1 MEAMNDINMV
11 ELRNEYYNI
20 RRELLQLKKYK
31 KCANCGSEE
40 NIEIHHIVPLIV
52 GGTNKKSNLVA
63 LCQDCHAKIHGLNRQ
78 GNKNG
83 ISIGMLQSAKNG
95 SILVPGTGIYG
106 YDYDGVNNKLVP
118 NPSEVAVVN
127 KIFDLYLQGF
137 GTRSI
142 AEYLNSKG
150 ILSKRGGIWK
160 GGSII
165 DILKNEKYI
174 GISIRNK
181 YKGSGTNRRANIK
194 PQEEWIVYKYGDKL
208 PDGSTFT
215 AIPPILDE
223 DIFNKVQTIIK
234 SRVDGGRGRYKG
246 KSILAG
252 KIKCGN
258 CGYNY
263 SINTFTSK
271 GIKYEYYVCRTK
283 KLSRKKECDNINL
296 QINKLKELLNDD
308 WLCDLYFRKTGHNL
322 NESYTFEQICK
333 MVDSIVVN
341 NNILDIT
348 ITVDNIQL
356 NDKLRY

>member
-1 MEAMNDINMV
+1 MEQTNDINMV
-11 ELRNEYYNI
+11 ELRNEFNI
-20 RRELLQLKKYK
+20 VKYQLKQLKKYK

-63 LCQDCHAKIHGLNRQ
+63 LCQDCHAKIHGLKRE

-83 ISIGMLQSAKNG
+83 VSIGMINSAKNG

-142 AEYLNSKG
+142 AKYLNNNN
-150 ILSKRGGIWK
+150 ILTKRGRKWGE
-160 GGSII
+160 GTVN

-181 YKGSGTNRRANIK
+181 YKGSGTNKRANIK

-263 SINTFTSK
+263 SINTWTSNGK
-271 GIKYEYYVCRTK
+271 KCFSYVCHNK
-283 KLSRKKECDNINL
+283 KVNRGKDCNNSNITL
-296 QINKLKELLNDD
+296 NKLKQLLNDD

-333 MVDSIVVN
+333 MVDCIVVN

-356 NDKLRY
+356 NDELRY